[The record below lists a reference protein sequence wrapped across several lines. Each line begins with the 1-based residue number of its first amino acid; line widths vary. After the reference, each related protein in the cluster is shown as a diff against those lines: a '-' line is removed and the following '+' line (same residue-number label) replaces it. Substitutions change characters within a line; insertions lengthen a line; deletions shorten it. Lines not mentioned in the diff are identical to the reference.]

1 VINSNLNPISHRFR
15 DMVTYS
21 LKLFTKNCDQTAANG
36 DMVSIDSLS
45 DALFDG
51 TVADPLR
58 LTV

>member
-1 VINSNLNPISHRFR
+1 
-15 DMVTYS
+15 MVTYS

>member
-1 VINSNLNPISHRFR
+1 
-15 DMVTYS
+15 MVTYS

-36 DMVSIDSLS
+36 DMVSTDSLS

>member
-36 DMVSIDSLS
+36 DMVSTDSLS